1 MYWYTIHAQT
11 ISQYIVQCTHF
22 LICIFFQQNMKE
34 AFEVR
39 RQPLV
44 MTYVEFIMYGNFV
57 CTLVAMKALPSAI

>member
-44 MTYVEFIMYGNFV
+44 MTYAEFIMCGIFL